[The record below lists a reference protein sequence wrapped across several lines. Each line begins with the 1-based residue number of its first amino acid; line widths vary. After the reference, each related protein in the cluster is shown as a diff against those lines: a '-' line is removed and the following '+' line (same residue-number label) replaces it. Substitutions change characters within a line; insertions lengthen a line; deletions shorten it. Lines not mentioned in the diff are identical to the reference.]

1 MKKNLPFSTQI
12 AINIGAAKQFP
23 NKTVLVTPPD
33 DLSGDVK
40 KSLDKLCETKGKGTC
55 WQGKSKK

>member
-1 MKKNLPFSTQI
+1 MKKNLPWSTQI
-12 AINIGAAKQFP
+12 AINIGAAKEFP

-40 KSLDKLCETKGKGTC
+40 KSLDKICEKSGKM
-55 WQGKSKK
+55 KPKK